1 MPQEVWTTKQ
11 TEDAKDAKERVFAFV
26 FFASGEG
33 LAERSALKSEHAHP
47 KLILDKCNLVGYN
60 VCVTG

>member
-1 MPQEVWTTKQ
+1 M
-11 TEDAKDAKERVFAFV
+11 KDAKGRVSAFV

-33 LAERSALKSEHAHP
+33 LAERSALKCEHTHP

-60 VCVTG
+60 MCVTD